1 MQASQEQSTRILLIE
16 DDDADYE
23 LTCAM
28 LDDVPGVH
36 YAIEWAR
43 DYDAG
48 LKAIRSAAHDVCLLD
63 NRLGGRSGLDL
74 LDTRGGAIAALPII
88 ILTGVV
94 DRRVDEAAME
104 AGASDFLVK
113 DQLSPNILERAI
125 RYATERHR
133 LRAEL
138 EHLAK
143 YDALTGLASRVLFQD
158 FLDGAMARADRGKRP
173 LALLFLD
180 LDHFKYINDTFG
192 HVTGDALLA
201 AVAQRLKACVRTGD
215 LVARLG
221 GDEFAI
227 ILDDIGTTD
236 NAARVARNIVEAL
249 KQPCEIAGHEIHAQM
264 SIGIALYPNGVSDSA
279 ELIKAADTAM
289 YEAKHQG
296 RNTYRFFAPSMQQA
310 ALVAVDLEAALAQ
323 DVAKDQFAIHF
334 QPQVDAATGVI
345 VGMEALARWRRHPPS
360 IFIPA
365 AERSGLIIPLGDRI
379 LRRACTQF
387 SRWWQSG
394 LTGVD
399 ARLSVN
405 VSAVQLK
412 GNSLIE
418 SVSKALEASG
428 LPAHVLEL
436 ELTETAMMD
445 DPDNAVAVLER
456 LDRLGVIIVT
466 DDFGTGYSSLT
477 YLNRLPIRALKID
490 YSFVKDIG
498 IDEQSE
504 TIIKATIGL
513 TQNLGLDVVA
523 EGVETEAQ
531 AAFLLDN
538 GCRVMQGWLF
548 SRALPPE
555 AMERRLAAGPFDP
568 LRVREYDHAD
578 VTGPTILSVGA
589 QARG

>member
-1 MQASQEQSTRILLIE
+1 MQAAREEMTRILLIE
-16 DDDADYE
+16 DDEADYE

-28 LDDVPGVH
+28 LDDVSGVH
-36 YAIEWAR
+36 YEIDWAR
-43 DYDAG
+43 DYDDG
-48 LKAIRSAAHDVCLLD
+48 LKAIRAGAHDVCLLD

-74 LDTRGGAIAALPII
+74 LDACGGAVAALPII
-88 ILTGVV
+88 ILTGVA
-94 DRRVDEAAME
+94 DRQVDEAAMG
-104 AGASDFLVK
+104 AGAADFLVK

-138 EHLAK
+138 ERLAK

-201 AVAQRLKACVRTGD
+201 AVAQRLKTCVRTGD

-249 KQPCEIAGHEIHAQM
+249 KQPCEIAGHEIHAQT

-289 YEAKHQG
+289 YEAKRQG

-310 ALVAVDLEAALAQ
+310 ARVAVDLEAALAQ

-334 QPQVDAATGVI
+334 QPQVDAATGII

-360 IFIPA
+360 TFIPA
-365 AERSGLIIPLGDRI
+365 AERSGLIIPLGDR
-379 LRRACTQF
+379 LLQRACTHF

-394 LTGVD
+394 LAGVD

-405 VSAVQLK
+405 ISAVQLK
-412 GNSLIE
+412 GDILIE
-418 SVSKALEASG
+418 SVLKALEASG
-428 LPAHVLEL
+428 LPAHALEL

-445 DPDNAVAVLER
+445 DPDNAVAVLEQ

-538 GCRVMQGWLF
+538 GCHVMQGWLF

-555 AMERRLAAGPFDP
+555 AMERRLAAGPFAP
-568 LRVREYDHAD
+568 LRFGGYDHAD
-578 VTGPTILSVGA
+578 VTGATIVTVGA
-589 QARG
+589 QARN